1 MCKWR
6 AAVGQLSETFQLRL
20 EKQSIPGPTVRFGTV
35 GGWEKSS
42 STGLHGLLTILL
54 YVQTVS
60 VLYKTHQVKLV
71 SSIKLFITKRCEW
84 LIYSIVLFEHFQ
96 MIQAI
101 QVLRFHLLEL
111 EKVIF
116 SHHLFPTCLFKPTW
130 AALAEMHFCS
140 SLVISVK
147 INHGAISPPRLIT
160 TQAVTSGTASAE
172 LPAQTSPRVLMKF
185 YVGRNCTQGEPY
197 MRTLEVLE
205 TSLRRG
211 WKGPGQP
218 CEGGGAL
225 SEGLR
230 IRWTPVA
237 CAVSLTVMW
246 TIIKAV

>member
-54 YVQTVS
+54 YTQTVS
-60 VLYKTHQVKLV
+60 VLYKTHQVKFV
-71 SSIKLFITKRCEW
+71 SSIKLLISKRCEW
-84 LIYSIVLFEHFQ
+84 LIYSIVLLFEHFQ

-160 TQAVTSGTASAE
+160 TQAVPSGTASAQ

-185 YVGRNCTQGEPY
+185 YVGRNRTQGEPY

-218 CEGGGAL
+218 CEGGGGDCQKGCV
-225 SEGLR
+225 SDGLQ
-230 IRWTPVA
+230 
-237 CAVSLTVMW
+237 
-246 TIIKAV
+246 